1 MKDLLYEAH
10 RLERGGNYTAD
21 EIIANVTN
29 FLKGQ
34 KKPRWT
40 TRALAMRAELEKRL
54 GRKPL
59 LMTKEEKKELALLEE
74 MITRAQGAVQF
85 TKKSVDDAERENL
98 PPEIL
103 AYARKQAVWAEN
115 LLRICNENT
124 DWAARYDG

>member
-1 MKDLLYEAH
+1 
-10 RLERGGNYTAD
+10 
-21 EIIANVTN
+21 
-29 FLKGQ
+29 
-34 KKPRWT
+34 
-40 TRALAMRAELEKRL
+40 MRAELEKRL